1 MTAEMSKSSFNM
13 KTIIWSCKIAA
24 VLLLAAGVLLNT
36 ILITNFNYLSSTSV
50 VKDMERAE
58 LNKINTQEELTRIRP
73 YPRYLMIIKSSRV
86 GSTFVHQTIK
96 DHYNTSILPQ
106 WEGDG
111 KAARAHFERCGGLP
125 ANRTGIV
132 DGKWVCTAHLNDR
145 FRNKQTYQELID
157 LIRDY
162 NASVVIQLRANAIE
176 KGISMSKRWGVM
188 KKLEDRNPRRKQP
201 TEIEIA
207 NDVFKYS
214 QATLAFT
221 RTLVHAAYHNFIP
234 LPSPTQQ
241 RPLWI
246 WYEDLAR
253 SCEAKFTELFHEI
266 GMSHLPI
273 PPSCK
278 TFKFPEDKGPYNP
291 VMIETLSK
299 EPLFRP
305 MINFSKFNREVDTE
319 SYRKQFEKETE
330 MEGLL
335 YGTF

>member
-1 MTAEMSKSSFNM
+1 MTAEMSKSSFNT
-13 KTIIWSCKIAA
+13 KTIIIWSCKIAA
-24 VLLLAAGVLLNT
+24 VLLLAAGLLLN
-36 ILITNFNYLSSTSV
+36 IINYLSSTSV
-50 VKDMERAE
+50 VKDMERTE
-58 LNKINTQEELTRIRP
+58 NKINTQEALLTRP

-86 GSTFVHQTIK
+86 GSSFVHQTFK

-111 KAARAHFERCGGLP
+111 KDARAHFERCGSLP

-132 DGKWVCTAHLNDR
+132 DGKWVCSAHLNDR

-162 NASVVIQLRANAIE
+162 NASVVIQMRANAIE

-188 KKLEDRNPRRKQP
+188 KKLEDPRRKQP

-214 QATLAFT
+214 QGTLAFT

-234 LPSPTQQ
+234 LPSPTQK

-278 TFKFPEDKGPYNP
+278 TFKFPENGPYNP
-291 VMIETLSK
+291 VMIETFSK

-305 MINFSKFNREVDTE
+305 MINFSKFNLEVDTE

>member
-1 MTAEMSKSSFNM
+1 M
-13 KTIIWSCKIAA
+13 SCKIAA
-24 VLLLAAGVLLNT
+24 LLLLSLAAAGLLLNT
-36 ILITNFNYLSSTSV
+36 IVATNDLSSTVV
-50 VKDMERAE
+50 VKNMERAE
-58 LNKINTQEELTRIRP
+58 NKINAQKELTRP

-96 DHYNTSILPQ
+96 NHYNPSILPQ

-111 KAARAHFERCGGLP
+111 KAARAHFERCGSLP

-162 NASVVIQLRANAIE
+162 NASVVIQMRANVIE
-176 KGISMSKRWGVM
+176 KGISMSKRWGEM
-188 KKLEDRNPRRKQP
+188 KKLEDRNPSRNQP

-207 NDVFKYS
+207 NDVFEKS
-214 QATLAFT
+214 QQALAFT

-253 SCEAKFTELFHEI
+253 SCETKFTELFHEI
-266 GMSHLPI
+266 GMSHLPL
-273 PPSCK
+273 PPNCK
-278 TFKFPEDKGPYNP
+278 DFKFPEDKGPYNP

-305 MINFSKFNREVDTE
+305 MINFSKFNLEVDTE

-335 YGTF
+335 YGTY

>member
-1 MTAEMSKSSFNM
+1 MQRYCFEG
-13 KTIIWSCKIAA
+13 AA
-24 VLLLAAGVLLNT
+24 VVNEFAMVLLSSSGFMCSVVWFSVNSCRLVISDHAVKQGQDIKDAGVLAGALRMAASTTSLARTT
-36 ILITNFNYLSSTSV
+36 I
-50 VKDMERAE
+50 
-58 LNKINTQEELTRIRP
+58 P
-73 YPRYLMIIKSSRV
+73 
-86 GSTFVHQTIK
+86 
-96 DHYNTSILPQ
+96 SILPQ
-106 WEGDG
+106 WEGNG
-111 KAARAHFERCGGLP
+111 KAARAHFERCGSLS

-162 NASVVIQLRANAIE
+162 NASVVIQMRANAIE
-176 KGISMSKRWGVM
+176 KGISMSKRWGEM
-188 KKLEDRNPRRKQP
+188 KKLEDNSTKQP

-207 NDVFKYS
+207 NDVFDFS
-214 QATLAFT
+214 QQTLAFT
-221 RTLVHAAYHNFIP
+221 RTIVHAAYHNFIP

-253 SCEAKFTELFHEI
+253 SCEMKFTELFHEI
-266 GMSHLPI
+266 GMSHLPL

-278 TFKFPEDKGPYNP
+278 DFKFPEDKGPYNP
-291 VMIETLSK
+291 VMIETLS
-299 EPLFRP
+299 EELLFRP
-305 MINFSKFNREVDTE
+305 MLNFSKFNLEVDTD

-335 YGTF
+335 YGTW